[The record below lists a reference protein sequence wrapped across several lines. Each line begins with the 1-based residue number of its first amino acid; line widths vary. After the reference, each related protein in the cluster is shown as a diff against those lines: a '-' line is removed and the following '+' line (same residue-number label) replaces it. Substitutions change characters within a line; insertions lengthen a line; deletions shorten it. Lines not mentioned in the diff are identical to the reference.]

1 MPRLSRLFLAA
12 TVLGWSLASAAET
25 VRPAKLLGAWW
36 LEGSA
41 GLDISGLSFCDGELL
56 AVSDKRDDRLYRI
69 RLPKRSDV
77 REAALDIRSQFPPPE
92 APEHESLVNRL
103 AALVRPGAQM
113 DFEGVACDADDRFMV
128 SERHDR
134 IARISA
140 SRSGATEIQWL
151 PFRWREAARSQ
162 GYLQVFNAGSE
173 GITRV
178 GTAEQP
184 EFWIALER
192 QPRGLLHLKGAAGQA
207 GESAD
212 LEFRELPPV
221 AGLGFYGRA
230 EDVTGLD
237 IFRDGL
243 YTLERNAFAVCRRSL
258 QTLEASWCIDY
269 RAVEEAPEFVYADT
283 RFGKAE
289 GLAVTESG
297 IYVVLDNNNAAR
309 AADASDQ
316 RALLMRLAH
325 PDRP

>member
-1 MPRLSRLFLAA
+1 MF
-12 TVLGWSLASAAET
+12 GWSLVCTAET
-25 VRPAKLLGAWW
+25 VRTAKLLGAWW

-69 RLPKRSDV
+69 RLPNRPDV
-77 REAALDIRSQFPPPE
+77 RTAALDIRSQFQSPE
-92 APEHESLVNRL
+92 APDHESLVNRL

-113 DFEGVACDADDRFMV
+113 DFEGVTCDADHRFVV

-140 SRSGATEIQWL
+140 SETGDVQLNWL
-151 PFRWREAARSQ
+151 PFRWREAARFQ

-173 GITRV
+173 GITRS
-178 GTAEQP
+178 GTAERP

-192 QPRGLLHLKGAAGQA
+192 QPRGLLRLKGATEQAGQ
-207 GESAD
+207 GAD
-212 LEFRELPPV
+212 LEFRQLPPV
-221 AGLGFYGRA
+221 AGLDFYGRA

-237 IFRDGL
+237 IFRGGL

-269 RAVEEAPEFVYADT
+269 RAVEEAPIFVYADT

-289 GLAVTESG
+289 GLAVSENG
-297 IYVVLDNNNAAR
+297 IYVVLDNNNVAR
-309 AADASDQ
+309 AADPSDQ
-316 RALLMRLAH
+316 RALLMHLAH
-325 PDRP
+325 PDHP